1 MARFTLKLKLFLL
14 VTVVY
19 TVVDILGGILLGFFL
34 PEDYFGLYPAISV
47 FYWIMGLVLTFGLD
61 SRKDTNAD
69 RLMNLFMTVKGVKFL
84 LTILFLM
91 LYVTYDPEVKMQF
104 SVTLMCNYF
113 IYSFLEMYIYFLY
126 NKRLIKNGKTG
137 KHENKEST

>member
-1 MARFTLKLKLFLL
+1 MVHSTLKLKLFIL

-19 TVVDILGGILLGFFL
+19 TIAGMLGGALLGFFI
-34 PEDYFGLYPAISV
+34 PEDYFGLYPAISI
-47 FYWIMGLVLTFGLD
+47 FYWIMGLILTFGLD
-61 SRKDTNAD
+61 SRKNTNSD
-69 RLMNLFMTVKGVKFL
+69 KLMNYFMTVKAAKFL

-113 IYSFLEMYIYFLY
+113 IYSFLEMYIFFLY
-126 NKRLIKNGKTG
+126 NKRLLKNGDTSKD
-137 KHENKEST
+137 ESEK

>member
-1 MARFTLKLKLFLL
+1 MAHFSLKLKLFVL

-19 TVVDILGGILLGFFL
+19 AGVGSLGGVLLEFIISK
-34 PEDYFGLYPAISV
+34 DYFGIYPTISI
-47 FYWIMGLVLTFGLD
+47 FYWIMGLVLTFGLNRL
-61 SRKDTNAD
+61 RKTNPD
-69 RLMNLFMTVKGVKFL
+69 RLLHYFMTVKAAKFV

-91 LYVTYDPEVKMQF
+91 LYVAYNPEVKMQF

-126 NKRLIKNGKTG
+126 NKKIIQAQDKEKNETK
-137 KHENKEST
+137 

>member
-1 MARFTLKLKLFLL
+1 MSHIKLKIKLFIL
-14 VTVVY
+14 VIVVY
-19 TVVDILGGILLGFFL
+19 AGVGTLGGVVLGLFI

-47 FYWIMGLVLTFGLD
+47 FYLIMGLILTFSLD
-61 SRKDTNAD
+61 RCRKANPDK
-69 RLMNLFMTVKGVKFL
+69 LMNVFMTIKGIKFL

-126 NKRLIKNGKTG
+126 NKKISQSIGEKKNAT
-137 KHENKEST
+137 EE